1 MERIRRAL
9 RRQLPTAPT
18 NPDAVKDNGRGGESG
33 AAERASRQLQEYAAA
48 SNDPGLECWTQG
60 GRMRAGI
67 IIAGLVLGA
76 AGLGWH
82 RTVAR
87 QGQNGGQEGGFRS
100 QVDLVSVYFT
110 VRDDK
115 KRLVDDLAQAS
126 FRVTEDGQPQTV
138 RFFAHH
144 SDVVLNVGVLLDTGT
159 HMSSILDEE
168 GHASS
173 MFLRHVVRP
182 TDLGFVVSYAG
193 AVNTLQL

>member
-1 MERIRRAL
+1 
-9 RRQLPTAPT
+9 
-18 NPDAVKDNGRGGESG
+18 
-33 AAERASRQLQEYAAA
+33 
-48 SNDPGLECWTQG
+48 
-60 GRMRAGI
+60 MRAGI

-76 AGLGWH
+76 AALGWY
-82 RTVAR
+82 RTAAR

-168 GHASS
+168 GHA
-173 MFLRHVVRP
+173 
-182 TDLGFVVSYAG
+182 
-193 AVNTLQL
+193 

>member
-1 MERIRRAL
+1 
-9 RRQLPTAPT
+9 
-18 NPDAVKDNGRGGESG
+18 
-33 AAERASRQLQEYAAA
+33 
-48 SNDPGLECWTQG
+48 
-60 GRMRAGI
+60 MRAGI

-76 AGLGWH
+76 AGLGWY
-82 RTVAR
+82 RTAAQ

-159 HMSSILDEE
+159 RMSSILDEE

-173 MFLRHVVRP
+173 LFLRHVVRP
-182 TDLGFVVSYAG
+182 TDLAFLVSYANRIET
-193 AVNTLQL
+193 VQVPTQDTLLQKEQAQAIDQRRTYDE